1 MVGEKLDNNTRQ
13 IQIIPALLHPKSRGY
28 LKLKDN
34 NPLSHPLIYA
44 QYYTHPDDVKVVVE
58 GIKFAIQLSE
68 TKGNANKRIYK
79 KNAMF
84 FFLALKRYGFQLDR
98 TPVDG
103 CGNFQFGTDEYWTC
117 AAKRQTGPENHQAGS
132 CKMGPASDSLAVV
145 NPYLQV
151 RYAVCIFQLLLP
163 VACTLFRFTE

>member
-1 MVGEKLDNNTRQ
+1 MTAIINSKYANPADEHPDLQFFFGGFLANCARTGMVGEKLDNKTRQ

-68 TKGNANKRIYK
+68 TKGNANKR
-79 KNAMF
+79 
-84 FFLALKRYGFQLDR
+84 
-98 TPVDG
+98 
-103 CGNFQFGTDEYWTC
+103 
-117 AAKRQTGPENHQAGS
+117 
-132 CKMGPASDSLAVV
+132 
-145 NPYLQV
+145 
-151 RYAVCIFQLLLP
+151 LL
-163 VACTLFRFTE
+163 RFC